1 MMVIKRQIMIWLGF
15 VFLCFLWMF
24 IVAPQ
29 SQAQNVTDW
38 INKENGE
45 LKEEEK
51 PSTSVTDDEAQA
63 PSIVGSLLKMVVIL
77 VIMIGFLYL
86 AVRFFTK
93 RNRQMRD
100 LHILENLGGIPVG
113 QQKSIQLIRV
123 GSTYYLVGVGE
134 NVELL
139 QVIEDEEMIKEL
151 ASLSEEKEDDG
162 FLSTLIQ
169 NKWTKDKEDYRS
181 SFTHIYEKELDHLM
195 NNRSEMIQSYKKR
208 EDDNE

>member
-1 MMVIKRQIMIWLGF
+1 MIWLGF
-15 VFLCFLWMF
+15 VFLCFLWLF

-86 AVRFFTK
+86 TVRFFTK